1 MKRLNKKKAF
11 SHKDQRQDESTTWY
25 FIPDKIIL
33 SGCTFVINYRLED
46 NMIETEQYKQNI
58 PIELRQYKQWLWFKK
73 IRRVDLKRQGKN
85 TKASCE
91 SNHFKLK

>member
-1 MKRLNKKKAF
+1 
-11 SHKDQRQDESTTWY
+11 
-25 FIPDKIIL
+25 
-33 SGCTFVINYRLED
+33 
-46 NMIETEQYKQNI
+46 MIETEQYKQNI